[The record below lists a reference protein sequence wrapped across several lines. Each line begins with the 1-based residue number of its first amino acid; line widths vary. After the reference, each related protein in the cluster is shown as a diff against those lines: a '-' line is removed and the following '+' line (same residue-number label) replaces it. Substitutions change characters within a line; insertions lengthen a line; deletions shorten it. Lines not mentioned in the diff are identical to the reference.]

1 MSEKKKLEPLVKIL
15 IDWINSELADKRVII
30 KDIQEDIYDGQI
42 LQMLIG
48 EFMSFKVGIKGSI
61 LIGLKI

>member
-15 IDWINSELADKRVII
+15 IDWINSELADKRVIV
-30 KDIQEDIYDGQI
+30 KDIQEDMYDGQI

-48 EFMSFKVGIKGSI
+48 ELMSFKVRIK
-61 LIGLKI
+61 

>member
-15 IDWINSELADKRVII
+15 IDWINSELADKRVIV
-30 KDIQEDIYDGQI
+30 KDIQEDMYDGQI

-48 EFMSFKVGIKGSI
+48 ELMSFKVGIK
-61 LIGLKI
+61 

>member
-15 IDWINSELADKRVII
+15 IDWINSELADKRVIV
-30 KDIQEDIYDGQI
+30 KDIQEDMYDGQI

-48 EFMSFKVGIKGSI
+48 EFMSFKVGIK
-61 LIGLKI
+61 